1 MSAMTLTLLLL
12 QQGELAAIRRA
23 SLRDGRHLP
32 MWLIL
37 KIDVGNRL
45 PVASFT
51 MKGSVPSS
59 ID

>member
-1 MSAMTLTLLLL
+1 L

-32 MWLIL
+32 MWFIL
-37 KIDVGNRL
+37 NIDVGNRL